1 MKTMKK
7 VSAFLLMVVLC
18 MSVMVMPAF
27 AASTSQDGLEVTLT
41 TDKETYEKG
50 EQIEATLT
58 VTNTNDFAVNNVS
71 LESVIPEGYTLAEG
85 TEAMKQVASLEADE
99 TVSLT
104 VTYVPEDTEK
114 QPDEGDD
121 TGDTDTPSS
130 GDNGG
135 STEQPGTGNDS
146 GSGSNTDT
154 GYNNSTSGNGISGT
168 GSNNSGTSP
177 ATGDDSNV
185 ALWIALLVLAST
197 GLVTLTALRKKF
209 GKKML
214 SLFLCVA
221 VIGTMI
227 PMNAFAA
234 AVQKNIVL
242 SHVIAI
248 EDNRLTLN
256 ATVYYDA
263 MEEDDDIDTD
273 SDGVPDAMEE
283 WLGLDS
289 SKDDTDGDGLSDYD
303 EIYITGTDPANP
315 DSDGDGIDDG
325 NADAD
330 GDGVSN
336 LQEIQDGTDP
346 TSADTDGD
354 GLNDADEAKVYGTNP
369 VKYDTDDDG
378 LSDGDEILLGL
389 DPLKSS
395 TDGATPDAERTFE
408 QTLDDKY
415 IDESLLQNNIV
426 IPSIG
431 GTVPGNINKHV
442 SVTEKDIYALDDN
455 RAAVG
460 KAVYVDTDYIEGTDL
475 RLSFSCNEDDDRFG
489 FYMICQ
495 YVDGEFIPCE
505 TTQNGNSIWATVS
518 NGVYFVIDAEKLLI
532 DLDISI
538 EKYRESDPVTF
549 SVAHEDE
556 MSTIP
561 SAPSNTVSDEWYN
574 ENYIIV
580 DKNGVPIEQETDDSS
595 SVTGTET
602 AEGPVQ
608 NSTNV
613 TDTEEVVAEQETADP
628 GSVAETEEI
637 EDPAEDNTGILER
650 PLEDGEHLML
660 TSSFEQPVLLAT
672 ERATD
677 KISGQADIVFVI
689 DTTGSMSGAIN
700 NVVANID
707 SFVDTLQ
714 ADYSVKAN
722 FALID
727 YKDITCDED
736 TILVKNGSSAWYSD
750 VSSFKEKINS
760 LVVTGGGDGPETPID
775 ALAMA
780 QKLDFRQNANKF
792 IILVTDANYKTNNN
806 YGIGSMD
813 EMTAL
818 LEESGIVTSVISATG
833 YESIYHNL
841 YTNTGGVFGNIY
853 GDFKSVLLQLADNI
867 GEIVNDGSW
876 VLLSDYQ
883 FIKLDQPL
891 DDSGKS
897 SDEDSLSDVEELGDQ
912 TESDI
917 MPYIS
922 WVLKNYNIPE
932 GMYDDP
938 TTVTVYKYRSNPIL
952 PDTDFDG
959 INDDEESSVDLRKS
973 NTFFAN
979 EKYSIDGTSYNTH
992 VMFTVDY
999 RNFFTGNTSFNQ
1011 ELAVLASLFSLDM
1024 YDDGWLE
1031 MSYGASGSSELENGK
1046 SLGAIFG
1053 MSDGKVYTAKDLRT
1067 TYAAKDS
1074 NGNTVDEDDVSEVY
1088 IGHRLVTY
1096 RNEKRE
1102 IFFLMVRGTNGT
1114 QAEWS
1119 SNFDVGAD
1127 TSNYH
1132 SMTGEHPDW
1141 SDTANHKGFDVAK
1154 TRILKAFDSYV
1165 SELEAS
1171 GRLDS
1176 SAKRSIFISGHSR
1189 GAAIANLLGAYF
1201 EDSADYQSYVYTM
1214 ATPYSTTH
1222 ANAGSYKSIFNIVN
1236 EDDLV
1241 PYLPLESWNFKKYG
1255 KTLSINAK
1263 TYEDSNPIGDRVD
1276 TFEFLFGRDYDSNA
1290 WLSTAVSSFEKMVGN
1305 REDIYVMDT
1314 TSGDGV
1320 VTDGSLVYF
1329 DDSHYT
1335 DFCKLLDAGKLTKFC
1350 KVEKHT
1356 DLWTWPGYNIKVT
1369 YCPAYAMQVIA
1380 DLAIA
1385 KEQYKIVDS
1394 LKGYE
1399 QLDWISIDL
1408 KGKYATARRDFI
1420 LASGKIPFIGGV
1432 PGGMECPHMPATYY
1446 MITRYTAYSD
1456 YNQ

>member
-41 TDKETYEKG
+41 TDKETYAKG

-58 VTNTNDFAVNNVS
+58 VTNTNDFAVNNVA
-71 LESVIPEGYTLAEG
+71 LESAILEGYTLAEG
-85 TEAMKQVASLEADE
+85 TEATKQVESLGAGE

-104 VTYVPEDTEK
+104 VTYVPEDTGE
-114 QPDEGDD
+114 QPDVGDN
-121 TGDTDTPSS
+121 TGDTDTPSN

-146 GSGSNTDT
+146 DSGSNTGT
-154 GYNNSTSGNGISGT
+154 GDNNSTGGNGTSGSS
-168 GSNNSGTSP
+168 SNNSGTSP
-177 ATGDDSNV
+177 TTGDDSNV
-185 ALWIALLVLAST
+185 ALWIALFIFAST
-197 GLVTLTALRKKF
+197 GLVALTVLRKKS

-227 PMNAFAA
+227 PMNIFAA
-234 AVQKNIVL
+234 TVQKNIAL
-242 SHVIAI
+242 SHVIAV
-248 EDNRLTLN
+248 EDDNITLN
-256 ATVYYDA
+256 AEVRYDA
-263 MEEDDDIDTD
+263 IEENDDIDTD
-273 SDGVPDAMEE
+273 SDGVPDSMEE

-303 EIYITGTDPANP
+303 EIYITGTDSVNP

-325 NADAD
+325 NADPD
-330 GDGVSN
+330 GDGISN

-346 TSADTDGD
+346 TNADTDSD
-354 GLNDADEAKVYGTNP
+354 GLNDADEPKVYGTDP

-389 DPLKSS
+389 DPLKFS
-395 TDGATPDAERTFE
+395 TDGVTPDAERTFE

-415 IDESLLQNNIV
+415 IDESLFQDNIL
-426 IPSIG
+426 IPSVG
-431 GTVPGNINKHV
+431 GTVPGNIDTHV
-442 SVTEKDIYALDDN
+442 SVTETDIYALDDN

-460 KAVYVDTDYIEGTDL
+460 KAVNIDTDYAEDTDL
-475 RLSFSCNEDDDRFG
+475 RLTFSCAEDDERSG
-489 FYMICQ
+489 FYMICE
-495 YVDGEFIPCE
+495 YADGEFVPCE
-505 TTQNGNSIWATVS
+505 TNQDGNNIWANVGS
-518 NGVYFVIDAEKLLI
+518 GMYLVIDAEKLLI
-532 DLDISI
+532 DLDIPI
-538 EKYRESDPVTF
+538 EKYKNTGLEIFSDPY
-549 SVAHEDE
+549 EENE
-556 MSTIP
+556 MSTVMA
-561 SAPSNTVSDEWYN
+561 APSNAVSDEWYE
-574 ENYIIV
+574 ENYIVV
-580 DKNGVPIEQETDDSS
+580 DENGVPVEQENVDPD
-595 SVTGTET
+595 TG
-602 AEGPVQ
+602 
-608 NSTNV
+608 
-613 TDTEEVVAEQETADP
+613 D
-628 GSVAETEEI
+628 EI
-637 EDPAEDNTGILER
+637 EVTEDSANDNAEIMET

-660 TSSFEQPVLLAT
+660 ASSLKQPAMLAA
-672 ERATD
+672 EGETD
-677 KISGQADIVFVI
+677 KISGQADILFAI

-714 ADYSVKAN
+714 TDYSVKAN

-736 TILVKNGSSAWYSD
+736 TILVKNDSSAWYSD
-750 VSSFKEKINS
+750 VASFKSKINS
-760 LVVTGGGDGPETPID
+760 LVVTGGGDDPETPID

-792 IILVTDANYKTNNN
+792 IILVTDADYKTNNN
-806 YGIGSMD
+806 YGIESMD

-833 YESIYHNL
+833 YESIYHDL

-979 EKYSIDGTSYNTH
+979 EKYSTYGTSYNTH

-1053 MSDGKVYTAKDLRT
+1053 MDGKVYTAKDLRT

-1127 TSNYH
+1127 TSDYY

-1141 SDTANHKGFDVAK
+1141 SDTANHKGFDVTK
-1154 TRILKAFDSYV
+1154 TRILNAFNSYV

-1171 GRLDS
+1171 GKLDS

-1189 GAAIANLLGAYF
+1189 GAAIANLLGAHF

-1222 ANAGSYKSIFNIVN
+1222 TNAESYQSIFNIVN

-1241 PYLPLESWNFKKYG
+1241 PYLPLEVWGFKKYG
-1255 KTLSINAK
+1255 KTLTINAK

-1276 TFEFLFGRDYDSNA
+1276 TFEFLFGKDYDSNS

-1305 REDIYVMDT
+1305 REDIYVLDT
-1314 TSGDGV
+1314 KSGDGV
-1320 VTDGSLVYF
+1320 VIDGSLVYF
-1329 DDSHYT
+1329 NDSHYN
-1335 DFCKLLDAGKLTKFC
+1335 DFCKMLDAGKLDRFC
-1350 KVEKHT
+1350 KVEKNV

-1369 YCPAYAMQVIA
+1369 YCPAYAMQIIA

-1385 KEQYKIVDS
+1385 ENQYKTVDS

-1399 QLDWISIDL
+1399 MLDWLSIDL
-1408 KGKYATARRDFI
+1408 KGKYSTARRDFV
-1420 LASGKIPFIGGV
+1420 LASGKVPVIGGI

-1446 MITRYTAYSD
+1446 MITRYTEYSD